1 MWLPREM
8 SFLGRIF
15 SSWYSERLA
24 LVVQFF
30 FQIDVH
36 TYKRDVGERRQLR
49 IEIGPRELPKMKI
62 THMCERRE
70 FAVSPFSP
78 RSRKQLAGVVQGLQ
92 NIWYR
97 NSFIS
102 STISTLYCTTIC
114 PFAWRRIQWSSDTD
128 SRLRWAS
135 LVFPPIAWISA
146 TSAADTGRVR
156 ICWTGTSKSSGPG
169 RRWIK
174 LKSVLAISELYTTT
188 YRRNC
193 TCYRYHKDAESSEQV
208 SCYLLP
214 LARHPSPHPCLALDD
229 R

>member
-1 MWLPREM
+1 M

-78 RSRKQLAGVVQGLQ
+78 RSRKQFSRCGAGITEYLIQKLIYFLHNLYFILHYNV
-92 NIWYR
+92 
-97 NSFIS
+97 SFRLEKDSMIFRYGFSTSLGIFGIPTNRLNLGDIS
-102 STISTLYCTTIC
+102 S
-114 PFAWRRIQWSSDTD
+114 
-128 SRLRWAS
+128 
-135 LVFPPIAWISA
+135 
-146 TSAADTGRVR
+146 
-156 ICWTGTSKSSGPG
+156 
-169 RRWIK
+169 
-174 LKSVLAISELYTTT
+174 
-188 YRRNC
+188 
-193 TCYRYHKDAESSEQV
+193 
-208 SCYLLP
+208 
-214 LARHPSPHPCLALDD
+214 RHWPSPYMLD
-229 R
+229 RNQ